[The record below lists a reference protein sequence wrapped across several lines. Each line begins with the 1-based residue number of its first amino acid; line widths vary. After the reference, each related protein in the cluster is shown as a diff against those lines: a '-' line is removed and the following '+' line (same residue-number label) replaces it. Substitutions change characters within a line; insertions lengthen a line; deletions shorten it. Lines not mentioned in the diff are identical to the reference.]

1 MLPRAGRKAKHL
13 PHFSDSSSCKL
24 HPEGTDK
31 NRTRKGLQL
40 HPKADQAWQTWSA
53 SLMKVS
59 DWAHAFRPRRPCTST
74 PASRCQPVLLL
85 PLAGASCGLMRA
97 IIRRPVF
104 KFANLF
110 RENNCMNMAWP
121 FSGAETTVCSHSRS
135 RAILVQHSR
144 RSAVHGYR
152 HCHVPRGLPIQ
163 PFQPLPAWSVTSVRP
178 GVVEH
183 TLSSTLMHATRACLG
198 YSSHLSFKDHLG
210 PNLQST
216 SFSARHPLATT
227 VES

>member
-1 MLPRAGRKAKHL
+1 MTQRTLEDQVPASLLPGLFKQGYNAELDVDAAQGWKESKAPPTFL
-13 PHFSDSSSCKL
+13 RNFSDSSSCKL
-24 HPEGTDK
+24 HPEDTDK

-40 HPKADQAWQTWSA
+40 HARADQAWQTWSA

-110 RENNCMNMAWP
+110 REKNCMNMAWP
-121 FSGAETTVCSHSRS
+121 FSGVETTVCSHSRS

-144 RSAVHGYR
+144 RSALHG
-152 HCHVPRGLPIQ
+152 
-163 PFQPLPAWSVTSVRP
+163 
-178 GVVEH
+178 
-183 TLSSTLMHATRACLG
+183 
-198 YSSHLSFKDHLG
+198 
-210 PNLQST
+210 
-216 SFSARHPLATT
+216 
-227 VES
+227 